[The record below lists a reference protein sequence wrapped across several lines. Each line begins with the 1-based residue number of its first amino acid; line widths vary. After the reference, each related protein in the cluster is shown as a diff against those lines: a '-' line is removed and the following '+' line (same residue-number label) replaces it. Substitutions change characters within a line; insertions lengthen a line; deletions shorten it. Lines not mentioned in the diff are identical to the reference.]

1 MGLNLTAVVLTYN
14 EALNI
19 EDCLRSLLPLD
30 CRIVVVDSGSND
42 QTLNILKT
50 FNVDTYYN
58 EFKNY
63 GDQRNWSQQN
73 TNIKTEWIL
82 HLDAD
87 ERLSKELCKNIIN
100 VFNSGS
106 NSQLDGYLIS
116 RRTLFMNKFIRWGG
130 HYPVYHNRV
139 FKMSKGMCET
149 RLYDQHFIVDGNVGT
164 LSGDIIDV
172 TNDLNDWFNRH
183 MQWAEMEA
191 NQILLENTS
200 GRLVQGKFNGTPIE
214 RRRWLKTNLYYKMP
228 LFIRCALYFIFRYFL
243 RLGILDGYKGLIFHF
258 VHAFWYRFKVDIHI
272 LKKKL
277 NQI

>member
-116 RRTLFMNKFIRWGG
+116 RRTLFMNKFIR
-130 HYPVYHNRV
+130 
-139 FKMSKGMCET
+139 
-149 RLYDQHFIVDGNVGT
+149 
-164 LSGDIIDV
+164 
-172 TNDLNDWFNRH
+172 
-183 MQWAEMEA
+183 
-191 NQILLENTS
+191 
-200 GRLVQGKFNGTPIE
+200 
-214 RRRWLKTNLYYKMP
+214 
-228 LFIRCALYFIFRYFL
+228 
-243 RLGILDGYKGLIFHF
+243 
-258 VHAFWYRFKVDIHI
+258 
-272 LKKKL
+272 
-277 NQI
+277 